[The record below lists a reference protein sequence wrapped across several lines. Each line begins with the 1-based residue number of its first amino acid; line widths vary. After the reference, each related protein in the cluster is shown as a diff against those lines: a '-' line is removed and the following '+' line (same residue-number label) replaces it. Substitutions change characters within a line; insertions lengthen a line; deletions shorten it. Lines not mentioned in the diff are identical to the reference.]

1 MEELNTS
8 DFNEHRRTPEPCII
22 VIFGAS
28 GDLTRRKLMPALY
41 NLFRNGGLPE
51 RFSIVGV
58 ARTPLD
64 DASFREKISRGLIN
78 TGADLMGWAEFEQHL
93 HYRSVY
99 YNDTASYHS
108 LAMYLMELDLKNH
121 TRGNRIFS
129 LAIPPSLYETVAQ
142 RLGEAGLSNEDP
154 GKGQWTRLVVE
165 KPFGYDLSSAKDL
178 NAAIGES
185 FKEHQVYRIDHYMTK
200 QMVQNILV
208 FRFANA
214 IFEPVWNSNFI
225 NHVEINANEILGVEH
240 RAGYYERSGV
250 LRDMFQNHMMEL
262 LAMVAAE
269 QPSQISAGFLRDKKA
284 EVLRS
289 LRPFN
294 LEQLESNLILGQY
307 TAGEIEGRKVL
318 GYREETGVN
327 SESRTPTYALVRLFV
342 DNWRWQDVPFY
353 VTSGKRLKQKITR
366 IDIQFKSVPH
376 RMFDN
381 IFAGDINANR
391 LTIGIYPREEIQL
404 SFQSMRPSAEFG
416 LRTGG
421 LRFSFF
427 EGANG
432 GKADGYEMAF
442 SDVISGD
449 QTLFWRQDGLELSWG
464 FLDPIL
470 DYCASHRDSAGKL
483 HPYAAGTLGPQAAID
498 FLPLGSGLE

>member
-1 MEELNTS
+1 
-8 DFNEHRRTPEPCII
+8 
-22 VIFGAS
+22 
-28 GDLTRRKLMPALY
+28 MPALY
-41 NLFRNGGLPE
+41 NLFRIRGLPE
-51 RFSIVGV
+51 RFSIMGV

-64 DASFREKISRGLIN
+64 DASFRHKICRGLIN

-93 HYRSVY
+93 YYCPVS

-108 LAMYLMELDLKNH
+108 LAMHLMELDQKND

-129 LAIPPSLYETVAQ
+129 LAIPPFLYGTVSQ
-142 RLGEAGLSNEDP
+142 QLGKAGLSKEDP

-214 IFEPVWNSNFI
+214 IFEPVWNRNFI
-225 NHVEINANEILGVEH
+225 DHVQINATESLGVEH

-262 LAMVAAE
+262 LALVAAE
-269 QPSQISAGFLRDKKA
+269 PPSQISADLLRDKKA

-289 LRPFN
+289 LMT
-294 LEQLESNLILGQY
+294 LDLGELESNLILGQY
-307 TAGEIEGRKVL
+307 TAGAIEGVNVP
-318 GYREETGVN
+318 GYREETGVDP
-327 SESRTPTYALVRLFV
+327 ESRTPTYALMRLLLN
-342 DNWRWQDVPFY
+342 NWRWQGVPFY
-353 VTSGKRLKQKITR
+353 ITSGKRLNQKVTR
-366 IDIQFKSVPH
+366 IDIQFKPVPH
-376 RMFDN
+376 GMFDS
-381 IFAGDINANR
+381 IFTGDINANR
-391 LTIGIYPREEIQL
+391 LSIGVYPREEICL

-421 LRFSFF
+421 LQFSFF
-427 EGANG
+427 EGTNG
-432 GKADGYEMAF
+432 DKVDGYEMAF
-442 SDVISGD
+442 ADVISGD
-449 QTLFWRQDGLELSWG
+449 QTLFWRQDGLELSWE

-470 DYCASHRDSAGKL
+470 DYCASHPDSAGKL
-483 HPYAAGTLGPQAAID
+483 HPYAAGSLGPKTAID
-498 FLPLGSGLE
+498 LLPAGSGPEKSALKPATTN